1 MSLKPYLFRVRT
13 VNDVKALEKYI
24 NALEGAIYLEFFY
37 RCKKKI
43 KGFEKDDY
51 VAAIAVDRRDLGES
65 LFREGKVS
73 TRHYFLRLEEVPTK
87 RMYGPNKINVE
98 CMKPRDM
105 YFSKIDVKKNWSEN
119 ILRQLK

>member
-1 MSLKPYLFRVRT
+1 MSFKPYLFRVRT
-13 VNDVKALEKYI
+13 INDVKALEKYI
-24 NALEGAIYLEFFY
+24 NALEGIAYLEFFY

-51 VAAIAVDRRDLGES
+51 VAAITVDRGDLGES
-65 LFREGKVS
+65 LFMEGKVS
-73 TRHYFLRLEEVPTK
+73 TKHYFLRLEEVPTK
-87 RMYGPNKINVE
+87 LMYGPDKINIE

-105 YFSKIDVKKNWSEN
+105 YFSKIDVKKNWPKN